1 MASHDNPSASAEAL
15 NNIAYV
21 LYQRMEYSRALA
33 CTDSIYLLT
42 NNQVELMCADVMR
55 MKISQRTC
63 DLRTF
68 YRSWHSAESR
78 LRRIDEQL
86 RLLSQHLQERVLYAR
101 TEMHIIASTYY
112 YYTGQSEAAGAQIH
126 SISDYMRAPS
136 DTTQW
141 LSYLYMIGSGGIL
154 QGDST
159 QVKLEEFDHHT
170 RGPSARR
177 HTTITTKPIR
187 FKPSPSCSRPHKTES
202 SSALTR
208 EGALTISWADIC
220 HG

>member
-1 MASHDNPSASAEAL
+1 MLGLLAASCAGPQDSVPDEFNRRAYALRYTDIDSSLYYAQKARMASHDNPSASAEAL

-78 LRRIDEQL
+78 LRRINEPL
-86 RLLSQHLQERVLYAR
+86 RPISQN
-101 TEMHIIASTYY
+101 T
-112 YYTGQSEAAGAQIH
+112 SEH
-126 SISDYMRAPS
+126 VR
-136 DTTQW
+136 
-141 LSYLYMIGSGGIL
+141 
-154 QGDST
+154 
-159 QVKLEEFDHHT
+159 
-170 RGPSARR
+170 
-177 HTTITTKPIR
+177 
-187 FKPSPSCSRPHKTES
+187 
-202 SSALTR
+202 
-208 EGALTISWADIC
+208 
-220 HG
+220 